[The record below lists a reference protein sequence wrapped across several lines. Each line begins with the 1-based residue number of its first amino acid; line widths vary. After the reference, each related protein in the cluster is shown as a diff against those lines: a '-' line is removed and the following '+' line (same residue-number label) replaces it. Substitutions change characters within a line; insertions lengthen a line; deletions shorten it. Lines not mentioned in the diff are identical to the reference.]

1 MTNTDDEFWAVIN
14 NSRRV
19 KSSDLSETIRYCRGT
34 LDHAIDLIEENK
46 LDAANRK
53 LMSLTDYIDRVQFS
67 EELDEIL
74 HEAWALV
81 RELDLPIDDCN
92 DYLIEFRLPPH
103 LTRDDRD

>member
-14 NSRRV
+14 SSRRV
-19 KSSDLSETIRYCRGT
+19 KSSDLAETIRYCRGT

-53 LMSLTDYIDRVQFS
+53 LLSLSDYIDRVQFS

-81 RELDLPIDDCN
+81 RELDLPIADCS
-92 DYLIEFRLPPH
+92 DYFIEFRLPPH
-103 LTRDDRD
+103 LSRDNRD